1 MSYSSLGTQMHICI
15 YSILIRLY
23 IYMFLYLYIYVYIDT
38 VQTNVE
44 TRGKRM
50 DKRKALYFSRFL
62 GSPKS
67 SIRMCGAGSLFFS
80 SNYFTW
86 GFNATLLTLCNAMI
100 ESNSEWSYVAILAKI
115 NMRYFT
121 ARGIFSS
128 NDLSKFIYHHFPKI

>member
-1 MSYSSLGTQMHICI
+1 MMSYSSLGTQMHICI

-50 DKRKALYFSRFL
+50 DKRKAWSYFSRWIL
-62 GSPKS
+62 ALQNPASG
-67 SIRMCGAGSLFFS
+67 CVEQG
-80 SNYFTW
+80 
-86 GFNATLLTLCNAMI
+86 
-100 ESNSEWSYVAILAKI
+100 SYVAILAKI
-115 NMRYFT
+115 NMRYFFP
-121 ARGIFSS
+121 AGIFSS